1 MRGSGTPVSV
11 SDVLSAWSAGIGRH
25 ASVSLLAGGLIAVVG
40 TLMDL
45 SLGDR
50 GGQLVSSIASFFI
63 GYHFV
68 EYVLARDF
76 GTPTGQRHYG
86 SAFGSALLSVLGI
99 GAGLILLIIPGLY
112 VAARWSLANALVI
125 GEGLGST
132 DSLRESW
139 RRTQH
144 NAWTIV
150 VCYFLLAVIFMGSAV
165 GFGVLAAVTGEP
177 PSGSS
182 SFLESITGNMLGGAL
197 SVFASLLTC
206 ALYGLIS
213 KPEGALDDVFS

>member
-1 MRGSGTPVSV
+1 MQGSGTPVSV
-11 SDVLSAWSAGIGRH
+11 SDVLSEWFAGIGRH

-86 SAFGSALLSVLGI
+86 SAFGSALLSLLGI

-132 DSLRESW
+132 ESLRESW
-139 RRTQH
+139 HRTRH
-144 NAWTIV
+144 HAWAIV
-150 VCYFLLAVIFMGSAV
+150 VCYALLAVVFLGSAV
-165 GFGVLAAVTGEP
+165 GIGVLIFANGASPTGTP
-177 PSGSS
+177 
-182 SFLESITGNMLGGAL
+182 SFLESITGNVLGGAL
-197 SVFASLLTC
+197 SVIASLLTC

-213 KPEGALDDVFS
+213 RPEGALDDVFS

>member
-1 MRGSGTPVSV
+1 MQGSGTPVSV
-11 SDVLSAWSAGIGRH
+11 SEVLTGWFAAIGRH
-25 ASVSLLAGGLIAVVG
+25 ASVSLLAGGLIAVIG

-45 SLGDR
+45 TLGDR
-50 GGQLVSSIASFFI
+50 GGQLGTSIASFFI
-63 GYHFV
+63 SYHFA

-86 SAFGSALLSVLGI
+86 SAFGSAFLSVLGI
-99 GAGLILLIIPGLY
+99 GLGMILLVIPGLY

-139 RRTQH
+139 QRTQRH
-144 NAWTIV
+144 AWTIV
-150 VCYFLLAVIFMGSAV
+150 VCYLLLGLVFLGGAIVIGIVIFANGATPA
-165 GFGVLAAVTGEP
+165 GTP
-177 PSGSS
+177 
-182 SFLESITGNMLGGAL
+182 SFLESLTGNVLGGAV
-197 SVFASLLTC
+197 SVIASLLTC
-206 ALYGLIS
+206 TLYGLIS